1 MWVLEGTGF
10 LGLCSGSPL
19 YQLHH
24 LGKFFHFSLSLFL
37 HLYKEASC
45 DFYLQERLWWWPR
58 LMPTK
63 HLQPHLEHNGYLVT
77 VTYLD
82 SLTACRGPLHP
93 DDVPPSQLT
102 DWYRMSSSW
111 LLGCRGLHFC
121 FRVVNY
127 CGLWFASL
135 SFFFFLIFIF
145 FISWRLITLQYCSGF
160 CHTLT
165 WISRGVTCVLA
176 SLSIKESCY
185 SNPKEMKCWESL
197 FCSDFSDSRI
207 PQGWLL
213 RASCGNPCLLSSG
226 LHSH

>member
-1 MWVLEGTGF
+1 MATWWLSLTLIPSQPVGVLCTQMTSPHLSWLTGIGCLLAGCLAAGDCIFVLELLTTVGF
-10 LGLCSGSPL
+10 GLL
-19 YQLHH
+19 
-24 LGKFFHFSLSLFL
+24 LF
-37 HLYKEASC
+37 
-45 DFYLQERLWWWPR
+45 
-58 LMPTK
+58 
-63 HLQPHLEHNGYLVT
+63 
-77 VTYLD
+77 
-82 SLTACRGPLHP
+82 
-93 DDVPPSQLT
+93 
-102 DWYRMSSSW
+102 
-111 LLGCRGLHFC
+111 
-121 FRVVNY
+121 
-127 CGLWFASL
+127 L
-135 SFFFFLIFIF
+135 SFFFLILIF